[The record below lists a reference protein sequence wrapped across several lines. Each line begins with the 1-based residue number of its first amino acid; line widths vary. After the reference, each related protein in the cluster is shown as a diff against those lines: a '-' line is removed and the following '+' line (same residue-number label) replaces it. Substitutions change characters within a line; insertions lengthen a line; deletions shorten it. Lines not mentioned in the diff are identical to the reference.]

1 VGLDPATAVDALK
14 AAWPALLAPSLLTGA
29 VATWRIRQATMMR
42 RREKERPATPRITA
56 AEFDAMD
63 DRRFEY
69 ALRDLLVRQGWP
81 GRRVGGGRRRGRR
94 RQR

>member
-1 VGLDPATAVDALK
+1 MSLDPVTAVDALK
-14 AAWPALLAPSLLTGA
+14 AAWPALLAPSLLMGA
-29 VATWRIRQATMMR
+29 VAAWRIRQATTMR
-42 RREKERPATPRITA
+42 RREKERPATLRLTP

-63 DRRFEY
+63 DRRFDD